1 MRRATFL
8 FLLVLLAAAC
18 AGRWRDAGTRAH
30 PALTDG
36 AVLATNERGRGTSLE
51 RRVSVVSDGVK
62 VESGAV
68 DDVLPYVRPLDTP
81 EAAIAYSE
89 LAREIPLV
97 DSGAI
102 GAMLRFDGSIDGPGG
117 NGKFSRADAAFWGVS
132 TTPTA
137 RPYGGGFEVT
147 RVVLLTAVPNPDMPR
162 FGQPWRVVLL
172 REVVFPDGRIRR
184 VDHKTLT
191 NGEDAARFATF

>member
-1 MRRATFL
+1 MRRASL
-8 FLLVLLAAAC
+8 LLLVLLAAGC
-18 AGRWRDAGTRAH
+18 AGKWRDAGTRTH

-51 RRVSVVSDGVK
+51 RRVSIIADG
-62 VESGAV
+62 ETIQSGAV
-68 DDVLPYVRPLDTP
+68 DDILPYVRPIETA
-81 EAAIAYSE
+81 EAAIAYSD
-89 LAREIPLV
+89 LAREIPLI

-102 GAMLRFDGSIDGPGG
+102 GALLRFDPSLAGSGG

-132 TTPTA
+132 TAPTA
-137 RPYGGGFEVT
+137 RPYGGGYEVT
-147 RVVLLTAVPNPDMPR
+147 RVVLLTAVPDPDMPKWV
-162 FGQPWRVVLL
+162 QPWRVVLL
-172 REVVFPDGRIRR
+172 KEVVFPDGRIRR